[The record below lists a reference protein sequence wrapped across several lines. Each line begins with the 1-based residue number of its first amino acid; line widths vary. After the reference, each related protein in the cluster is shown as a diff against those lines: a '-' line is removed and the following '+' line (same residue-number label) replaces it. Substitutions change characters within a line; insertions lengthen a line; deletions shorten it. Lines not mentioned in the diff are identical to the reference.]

1 MTSIAET
8 KFIYSLV
15 IFIHFS
21 CVTLVFQSEAIPYR
35 CGLSE
40 GSNELRGALG
50 CFLLDTYYVNGE
62 ERENKG
68 REPRRRGVKGSFT
81 PRATQYCEARTGYR
95 RYRTTVP

>member
-1 MTSIAET
+1 MKDTSKRARTRVALEP
-8 KFIYSLV
+8 SPVPLLV
-15 IFIHFS
+15 GKK
-21 CVTLVFQSEAIPYR
+21 EK

-68 REPRRRGVKGSFT
+68 RELRRRIAPEV
-81 PRATQYCEARTGYR
+81 
-95 RYRTTVP
+95 